1 MHLWFLFAAKHPY
14 SLLYRISSSKPVR
27 LHDHQWWIDVEL
39 VVPPDWP
46 AEVQSCFQ
54 GRVWGTWGLK
64 KTPAIKS
71 GASFL
76 IPCLLVASC
85 IIIPARFSKIAVV
98 WIAASMLFGY
108 LQYDLRIP
116 FERGWNL
123 SDVLLRYYRNKRPYS
138 LHNSEVGTLVMVLVR
153 DCPQITKVYGFWNHD
168 IIDKSP

>member
-54 GRVWGTWGLK
+54 GRVWGTWGLI
-64 KTPAIKS
+64 KTPAIKN

-85 IIIPARFSKIAVV
+85 IIIPVRFSKIAVV

-108 LQYDLRIP
+108 LQDDLRIP

-123 SDVLLRYYRNKRPYS
+123 SDGPCEILSPNYQGLWFLEPWHYWQVPVILIINHFPVLHFQY
-138 LHNSEVGTLVMVLVR
+138 H
-153 DCPQITKVYGFWNHD
+153 
-168 IIDKSP
+168 